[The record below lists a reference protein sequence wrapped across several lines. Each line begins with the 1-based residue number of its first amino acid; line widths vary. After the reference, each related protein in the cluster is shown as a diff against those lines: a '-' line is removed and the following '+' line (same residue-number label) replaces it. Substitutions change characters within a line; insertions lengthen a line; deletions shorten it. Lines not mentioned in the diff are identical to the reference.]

1 MDNSNVVNTHSG
13 GLPVIAGS
21 DNATI
26 AQMVPQAVAALGG
39 PGTRLAS
46 GFNNGQ
52 AALRSHLEKQMGVN
66 ELDADKLVKTLIETN
81 RLKFVGKGEQPP
93 APQGQANP
101 GSEQGM
107 AVSNAD
113 AGDSFAGE
121 GRAPSAN
128 MTATGDT
135 SALPD
140 PANMA
145 YNPLVNAAAEMAP
158 GNVMAVPT
166 VPNEAN
172 VESARQEAGTLQ
184 MARTF
189 TPGAVGG
196 TMGYSNAGLM
206 IAPGPI
212 DSDDSDVE
220 GEWYLVG

>member
-1 MDNSNVVNTHSG
+1 MDNTNVVDNSTAF
-13 GLPVIAGS
+13 PVVAGS

-26 AQMVPQAVAALGG
+26 AQMVPQAIAALGG
-39 PGTRLAS
+39 AGTRLAS

-52 AALRSHLEKQMGVN
+52 AALRAYLEKTMGVN

-81 RLKFVGKGEQPP
+81 RLQFVGKGEQPP
-93 APQGQANP
+93 TPQGQANS
-101 GSEQGM
+101 GSDEDM
-107 AVSNAD
+107 AASNAD

-121 GRAPSAN
+121 GHASSTDT
-128 MTATGDT
+128 TATGDT
-135 SALPD
+135 SAPPD
-140 PANMA
+140 PAHMA
-145 YNPLVNAAAEMAP
+145 YNPLVNPAAEMAP
-158 GNVMAVPT
+158 GNVMAAPT

-172 VESARQEAGTLQ
+172 AESAKREAGTVQ
-184 MARTF
+184 MARSF

-212 DSDDSDVE
+212 DKDDRDQD

>member
-1 MDNSNVVNTHSG
+1 MDNPNVVLSSDV
-13 GLPVIAGS
+13 LPVVAAS

-26 AQMVPQAVAALGG
+26 AQMVPQAIAALGE

-46 GFNNGQ
+46 GYSGGQ
-52 AALRSHLEKQMGVN
+52 AAMRTHLEQTMGVN
-66 ELDADKLVKTLIETN
+66 ELDADRLVKVLIQTN
-81 RLKFVGKGEQPP
+81 HLKFVGKGEQPP

-101 GSEQGM
+101 SSDDGN
-107 AVSNAD
+107 AVGNAD

-121 GRAPSAN
+121 GRTSGAN

-140 PANMA
+140 PAHIA

-172 VESARQEAGTLQ
+172 VASAKREASTVQQAL
-184 MARTF
+184 AF
-189 TPGAVGG
+189 TPAAVGG
-196 TMGYSNAGLM
+196 TAGYHNAGLM
-206 IAPGPI
+206 VAPGPI
-212 DSDDSDVE
+212 DDDSDTD
-220 GEWYLVG
+220 GDWYLVG